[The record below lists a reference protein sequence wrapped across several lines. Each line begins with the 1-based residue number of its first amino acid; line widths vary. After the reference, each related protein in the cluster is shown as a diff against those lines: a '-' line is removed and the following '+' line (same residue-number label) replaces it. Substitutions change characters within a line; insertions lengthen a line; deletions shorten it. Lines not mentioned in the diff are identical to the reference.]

1 MISKKNLILL
11 GMMGVG
17 KTTIGRLLAKKLN
30 LDFYDIDQI
39 IEKENNMKIS
49 DIFKKKGEIFFRKQE
64 ESITI
69 NCLKKNHS
77 VISLGGGAFINKN
90 IRNNVL
96 SNAKSFW
103 LTTSVGILKSR
114 IKFSKKRPIINQ
126 IGLDEIED
134 LIKKRKE
141 FYSLADYK
149 IECRKLTINQISD
162 KIIELYEN
170 SQN

>member
-77 VISLGGGAFINKN
+77 VISLGGGAFVNEN
-90 IRNNVL
+90 IRQNVL
-96 SNAKSFW
+96 LKARSFW
-103 LTTSVGILKSR
+103 LTTSIGILKSR
-114 IKFSKKRPIINQ
+114 IKSNKRRPIINQ
-126 IGLDEIED
+126 IGLEKIED
-134 LIKKRKE
+134 LIKKRE
-141 FYSLADYK
+141 AFYSLANHK
-149 IECRKLTINQISD
+149 IGCEKLTINQITN
-162 KIIELYEN
+162 KIIKLYEN
-170 SQN
+170 S

>member
-77 VISLGGGAFINKN
+77 VISLGGGAFVNKN
-90 IRNNVL
+90 IRDKVL
-96 SNAKSFW
+96 SKAKSFW
-103 LTTSVGILKSR
+103 LTTSIEILKSR
-114 IKFSKKRPIINQ
+114 IKSNRRRPIINK
-126 IGLDEIED
+126 IGLVNIEN
-134 LIKKRKE
+134 LFNTRKE
-141 FYSLADYK
+141 IYSLADHK
-149 IECRKLTINQISD
+149 IDCEKLTLDEISD

-170 SQN
+170 S

>member
-11 GMMGVG
+11 GMMGTG

-39 IEKENNMKIS
+39 IEKENNMKIN

-69 NCLKKNHS
+69 NYLKKNHS
-77 VISLGGGAFINKN
+77 VISLGGGAFVNKN
-90 IRNNVL
+90 IRENVL
-96 SNAKSFW
+96 LKARSFW
-103 LTTSVGILKSR
+103 LTTSIGILKSR
-114 IKFSKKRPIINQ
+114 IKSNKRRPVINQ
-126 IGLDEIED
+126 IGLKNIED
-134 LIKKRKE
+134 LFKKRKK
-141 FYSLADYK
+141 FYSLADHK
-149 IECRKLTINQISD
+149 IECEKLTLNQISD

-170 SQN
+170 N

>member
-69 NCLKKNHS
+69 NYLKKNHS
-77 VISLGGGAFINKN
+77 VISLGGGAFVNKN
-90 IRNNVL
+90 IRENVL
-96 SNAKSFW
+96 LKARSFW
-103 LTTSVGILKSR
+103 LATSIGILKSR
-114 IKFSKKRPIINQ
+114 IKSNKRRPVINQ
-126 IGLDEIED
+126 IGLKNIED
-134 LIKKRKE
+134 LFKKRKE
-141 FYSLADYK
+141 FYSLADHK
-149 IECRKLTINQISD
+149 IECEKLTLNQISD
-162 KIIELYEN
+162 KIIKLYEN
-170 SQN
+170 N

>member
-69 NCLKKNHS
+69 NYLKKNHS
-77 VISLGGGAFINKN
+77 VISLGGGAFVNKN
-90 IRNNVL
+90 IRENVL
-96 SNAKSFW
+96 LKAQSFW
-103 LTTSVGILKSR
+103 LTTSIGILKSR
-114 IKFSKKRPIINQ
+114 IKSNKRRPVINQ
-126 IGLDEIED
+126 IGLKNIED
-134 LIKKRKE
+134 LFKKRKE
-141 FYSLADYK
+141 FYSLADHK
-149 IECRKLTINQISD
+149 IECEKLTLNQISD
-162 KIIELYEN
+162 KIIKLYEN
-170 SQN
+170 N

>member
-69 NCLKKNHS
+69 NYLKKNHS
-77 VISLGGGAFINKN
+77 VISLGGGAFVNKN
-90 IRNNVL
+90 IRENVL
-96 SNAKSFW
+96 LKARSFW
-103 LTTSVGILKSR
+103 LTTSIGILKSR
-114 IKFSKKRPIINQ
+114 IKSNKRRPVINQ
-126 IGLDEIED
+126 IGLKNIED
-134 LIKKRKE
+134 LFKKRKE
-141 FYSLADYK
+141 FYSLADHK
-149 IECRKLTINQISD
+149 IECEKLTLNQISD
-162 KIIELYEN
+162 KIIKLYEN
-170 SQN
+170 N

>member
-1 MISKKNLILL
+1 MLSKKNLILL

-17 KTTIGRLLAKKLN
+17 KTTAGKLVAKKLN

-39 IEKENNMKIS
+39 IEKENNMKIN
-49 DIFKKKGEIFFRKQE
+49 DIFQKKGETFFRKQE
-64 ESITI
+64 EYTTI
-69 NCLKKNHS
+69 NYLKKKHS
-77 VISLGGGAFINKN
+77 IISLGGGAFINKN
-90 IRNNVL
+90 IRDNIL

-103 LTTSVGILKSR
+103 LTTSVEILKSR

-126 IGLDEIED
+126 IGLDNIED

>member
-49 DIFKKKGEIFFRKQE
+49 DIFKKKGEVFFRKQE

-69 NCLKKNHS
+69 NYLKKNHS
-77 VISLGGGAFINKN
+77 VISLGGGAFVNKN
-90 IRNNVL
+90 IRENVL
-96 SNAKSFW
+96 LKARSFW
-103 LTTSVGILKSR
+103 LTTSIGILKSR
-114 IKFSKKRPIINQ
+114 IKSNKRRPVINQ
-126 IGLDEIED
+126 IGLKNIED
-134 LIKKRKE
+134 LFKKRKE
-141 FYSLADYK
+141 FYSLADHK
-149 IECRKLTINQISD
+149 IECEKLTLNQISD
-162 KIIELYEN
+162 KIIKLYEN
-170 SQN
+170 N

>member
-11 GMMGVG
+11 GMMGAG
-17 KTTIGRLLAKKLN
+17 KTTIGKLVAKKLN

-39 IEKENNMKIS
+39 IEKENNMKIN
-49 DIFKKKGEIFFRKQE
+49 DIFQKKGETFFRKQE
-64 ESITI
+64 EYTTI
-69 NCLKKNHS
+69 NYLKKKHS
-77 VISLGGGAFINKN
+77 IISLGGGAFINKN

-103 LTTSVGILKSR
+103 LTTSVGIIKSR

>member
-11 GMMGVG
+11 GMMGAG
-17 KTTIGRLLAKKLN
+17 KTTIGKLVAKKLN

-39 IEKENNMKIS
+39 IEKENNMKIN
-49 DIFKKKGEIFFRKQE
+49 DIFQKKGETFFRKQE
-64 ESITI
+64 EYTTI
-69 NCLKKNHS
+69 NYLKKKHS
-77 VISLGGGAFINKN
+77 IISLGGGAFINKN

>member
-69 NCLKKNHS
+69 NYLKKNHS
-77 VISLGGGAFINKN
+77 VISLGGGAFVNKN
-90 IRNNVL
+90 IRENVL
-96 SNAKSFW
+96 LKARSFW
-103 LTTSVGILKSR
+103 LTTSIGILKSR
-114 IKFSKKRPIINQ
+114 IKSNKRRPVINQ
-126 IGLDEIED
+126 IGLKNIEN
-134 LIKKRKE
+134 LFKKEKN
-141 FYSLADYK
+141 FIGL
-149 IECRKLTINQISD
+149 LTI
-162 KIIELYEN
+162 K
-170 SQN
+170 

>member
-17 KTTIGRLLAKKLN
+17 KTTIGRLVAKKLN

-39 IEKENNMKIS
+39 IEKENNMKIN
-49 DIFKKKGEIFFRKQE
+49 DIFQKKGETFFRKQE
-64 ESITI
+64 EYTTI
-69 NCLKKNHS
+69 NYLKKKHS
-77 VISLGGGAFINKN
+77 IISLGGGAFINKN

>member
-17 KTTIGRLLAKKLN
+17 KTTVGKLLAKKLN

-90 IRNNVL
+90 IRDNIL

-103 LTTSVGILKSR
+103 LTTSVEILKSR
-114 IKFSKKRPIINQ
+114 MKFSKKRPIINQ
-126 IGLDEIED
+126 IGLDNIED

-162 KIIELYEN
+162 KIIEFYEN

>member
-69 NCLKKNHS
+69 NCLKKNRS
-77 VISLGGGAFINKN
+77 VISLGGGAFVNKN
-90 IRNNVL
+90 IRENVL
-96 SNAKSFW
+96 LKAQSFW
-103 LTTSVGILKSR
+103 LTTSIGILKSR
-114 IKFSKKRPIINQ
+114 IKSNKRRPVINQ
-126 IGLDEIED
+126 IGLKNIED
-134 LIKKRKE
+134 LFKKRKE
-141 FYSLADYK
+141 FYSLADHK
-149 IECRKLTINQISD
+149 IECEKLTLNQISD
-162 KIIELYEN
+162 KIIKLYEN
-170 SQN
+170 N